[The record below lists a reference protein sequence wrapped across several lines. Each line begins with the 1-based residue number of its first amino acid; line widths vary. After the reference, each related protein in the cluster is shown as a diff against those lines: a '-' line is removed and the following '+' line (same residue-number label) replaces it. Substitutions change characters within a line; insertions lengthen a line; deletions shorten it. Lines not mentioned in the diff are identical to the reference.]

1 MKKKIKIIVIGGTG
15 FLGFHFSKLCLKKK
29 MTVISLSRK
38 KPPKNKYLEKVKY
51 LHSDISIK
59 SQIFKNLKYH
69 LDADFIVNFGGEVNH
84 KRKNNVLKSHYFGVK
99 NISEIFLDQNLKKF
113 IQIGTSLEYGK
124 SKSPHNELI
133 KPKPI
138 SDYGKAKFIATTFL
152 LNLYKKKNFP
162 VSIVRPYQVYGPY
175 QDKNRLI
182 PIVIKSSLKNIKFPC
197 SNGNQ
202 FRDFLYV
209 DDFVRFIFQIM
220 NSKNKDSAGEI
231 FNVGYG
237 KTIKVKTVIQLINS
251 LIKKGKPIFGKIKL
265 RKEENLITYPNI
277 KKAKILL
284 KWKPKI
290 SFREGIKKTINF
302 YKKER

>member
-1 MKKKIKIIVIGGTG
+1 MNKKKIIVIGGTG

-29 MTVISLSRK
+29 MTVISVSRK
-38 KPPKNKYLEKVKY
+38 KPPKKRYLEKVNY
-51 LHSDISIK
+51 LLSDISIK
-59 SQIFKNLKYH
+59 SQITKNLKHH
-69 LDADFIVNFGGEVNH
+69 LNADFIVNFGGEVDH
-84 KRKNNVLKSHYFGVK
+84 KKAKKVLRSHYFGVK

-133 KPKPI
+133 RPKPI
-138 SDYGKAKFIATTFL
+138 SNYGKAKLSATSFL
-152 LNLYKKKNFP
+152 INLYKKKNFP
-162 VSIVRPYQVYGPY
+162 VSIVRPYQIYGPY

-197 SNGNQ
+197 SDGNQ
-202 FRDFLYV
+202 SRDFLYV
-209 DDFVRFIFQIM
+209 DDFVRFVFQVMIKKKE
-220 NSKNKDSAGEI
+220 SDGEI
-231 FNVGYG
+231 FNIGFG
-237 KTIKVKTVIQLINS
+237 KTIKVKKVIQLINS
-251 LIKKGKPIFGKIKL
+251 LIKKGRPIFGQIKL

-290 SFREGIKKTINF
+290 SFKKGIIKTINY